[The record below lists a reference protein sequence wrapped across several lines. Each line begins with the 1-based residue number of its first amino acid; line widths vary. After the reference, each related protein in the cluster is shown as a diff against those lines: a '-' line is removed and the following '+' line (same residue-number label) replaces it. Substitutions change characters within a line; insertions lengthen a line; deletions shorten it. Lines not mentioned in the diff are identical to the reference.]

1 MRYKTV
7 KQVAREQKRDPETIR
22 RWCRKG
28 TIATAPKPTDE
39 SPWRIYPDYEA
50 RWARRHG
57 LPETEIED
65 GK

>member
-7 KQVAREQKRDPETIR
+7 KQVAKELKYDPETIR

-28 TIATAPKPTDE
+28 IIATVPKPTDE
-39 SPWRIYPDYEA
+39 AQWRIYPDYEA
-50 RWARRHG
+50 RWSRRHG
-57 LPETEIED
+57 LPEVEVED